1 MTRFDRR
8 PEPQPR
14 PAAMSADTMFANI
27 TRSRLVIAGLSTAMM
42 ALSLAGC
49 REFYHPEG
57 LAAVEL
63 NDPDKRHAIHL
74 SSRPETLLVEVGHD
88 GTGLTANQESD
99 VLAFIHRY
107 KAESRGKLRIA
118 SPAGG
123 SSRAVRHVRSLAEES
138 GLPPWAIEVSSIR
151 GEGRRRQAMK
161 LTYERVVAIPPAC
174 GDWSEDVGRDHQ
186 RLHYPNFGCATQ
198 NNLAVMVAHP
208 RDLERPQ
215 DETPRSSERR
225 SSDWA
230 KYSSGGGGG
239 AAPVATTQQATP
251 GDSAGKGAP
260 AKK

>member
-1 MTRFDRR
+1 MTAK
-8 PEPQPR
+8 
-14 PAAMSADTMFANI
+14 PARLA
-27 TRSRLVIAGLSTAMM
+27 RSPLVLAGASTVLM

-63 NDPDKRHAIHL
+63 NDPEKRHAIAL
-74 SSRPETLLVEVGHD
+74 AARPETLLVEVGQD
-88 GTGLTANQESD
+88 GSGLTANQESD
-99 VLAFIHRY
+99 VLAFMHRY
-107 KAESRGKLRIA
+107 KVESKGKLRIA
-118 SPAGG
+118 SPAGA
-123 SSRAVRHVRSLAEES
+123 SSRAVRQMRSLAEEV
-138 GLPPWAIEVSSIR
+138 GLPPWAVEVSSTR
-151 GEGRRRQAMK
+151 GEGRRRPAIK
-161 LTYERVVAIPPAC
+161 VSYERVVAIPPVC

-225 SSDWA
+225 SADWG
-230 KYSSGGGGG
+230 KYSSGGAGGTAAAATQQV
-239 AAPVATTQQATP
+239 AAPS
-251 GDSAGKGAP
+251 DSGGTGAP